1 MLNTRLHAVG
11 FVAAITSTLSLPVLP
26 VLPTLLG
33 RAAAGAQGVL
43 RTPLV
48 EEPTPVDTPSVSA
61 VDQFLSMHQDLYD
74 RLFGYS
80 ELELVHPRYHLEA
93 SVSIGPGAYPGTN
106 EQGVPFVFEAQRFV
120 DFGLEQNVEAAPGM
134 VVTQLAI
141 VTGVMSGLEDIEV
154 VALTGTIVLEGGL
167 AGSTTDHFLVPM
179 SEIDTVPPDPGFDM
193 PSPAPPGPGWGPAFA
208 PNNCGCPAPGDEC
221 PPSYCAVC
229 RDGVSLFC
237 PLCDPVL
244 CGQLCKIQKDYE
256 DCILRLIQEHIL
268 VSLGCMLAIAACL
281 VGSLTGVAIWI
292 CLAGLTLCLTG
303 INMLDFFGQCEE
315 THQNRINDIY
325 TAYCAAAAEISA
337 RGDD

>member
-1 MLNTRLHAVG
+1 
-11 FVAAITSTLSLPVLP
+11 
-26 VLPTLLG
+26 
-33 RAAAGAQGVL
+33 
-43 RTPLV
+43 
-48 EEPTPVDTPSVSA
+48 
-61 VDQFLSMHQDLYD
+61 
-74 RLFGYS
+74 
-80 ELELVHPRYHLEA
+80 
-93 SVSIGPGAYPGTN
+93 
-106 EQGVPFVFEAQRFV
+106 
-120 DFGLEQNVEAAPGM
+120 
-134 VVTQLAI
+134 
-141 VTGVMSGLEDIEV
+141 
-154 VALTGTIVLEGGL
+154 
-167 AGSTTDHFLVPM
+167 
-179 SEIDTVPPDPGFDM
+179 
-193 PSPAPPGPGWGPAFA
+193 
-208 PNNCGCPAPGDEC
+208 
-221 PPSYCAVC
+221 
-229 RDGVSLFC
+229 VSLFC